1 MKKGRRKG
9 NGLKK
14 ITALMLVLVLCIPNL
29 INTSAILASSD
40 AFTDG
45 GGSFGD
51 GDSTVGSMTETT
63 TSETDAVPPSEPETA
78 EDDDDIIMAD
88 FVIEGLPA
96 SIPMEAAAEANAE
109 AEFTGDISTEEPT
122 EATEGSEETAESQ
135 DVEVSADVISEETE
149 EEPDGTEAAEAT
161 DAEEQQDETTAEEE
175 TPEEETPEEEISDED
190 ELVEFESGESSE
202 ADVMESGE
210 PVIRIYSDEEVEI
223 TATAEPGA
231 VPEDVQLRVI
241 PIKEEDLETEVQY
254 MEVSEKLEEDAAEK
268 EQNLLGFL
276 AYDIAFVREVDG
288 VLTEVEPTGEV
299 SVNINY
305 LSATTPV
312 SEETIS
318 QIAENEGIA
327 PEEVQPDVS
336 VIHFEEQE
344 DGQVQLVDLTAEEET
359 TVETTENQ
367 EVSEVELKTKSF
379 SIYTITWYYI
389 GFLSNYSDKM
399 TMYHGYMNGD
409 SFIRFDF
416 DTDTGTDD
424 EYDTGSK
431 DISDFAKDYS
441 GYGYNFSKAYLG
453 TSDGINETE
462 VKRLHLTNTSTG
474 WYRDYQIQY
483 STSDTGDDWQTL
495 GDKSI
500 IYMVYVPVATPTP
513 TQPPVASGLKI
524 TFDANGGNG
533 TAPDPITGLE
543 ENQRVQLPNYSGTNG
558 DKAFVGWSAV
568 NNANAARQYT
578 NPVYPVNSYYTMGN
592 TDVILYATWADTNVD
607 AAFYIRIDGT
617 IPTEP
622 QGHAGSEYTGTAPQ
636 EAISGRSVAVGTN
649 SGTGLTDYSLI
660 GAIKTGTFYTNSTVG
675 VGSQLNKE
683 PTAEEILA
691 ALNKDHN
698 NYNPATYYISDGK
711 IYRQTGDSQDV
722 TNDPEVYV
730 LWYVIKNESWWHV
743 DGVLLERNKVN
754 LSYDANAPAGE
765 WGGMPDGSQYAPGT
779 NAIVGANGY
788 APDGTSEPDIKTP
801 VRTGYTFAGWNTKAD
816 GSGTSYTNE
825 GLIMMDQNYTLYAQ
839 WTPIH
844 QGEVITSKE
853 LSHEKYIKYN
863 GDDSYDLTLNV
874 SGAVGTETN
883 KAKIDVIFVM
893 DTSNSMKWAMNYKGN
908 QESAYLTNY
917 QTDSSS
923 RFYNQDKAVKDAV
936 SAISAKDT
944 VDARYSVVQFDT
956 TASILQQWTSDT
968 SLSYP
973 TKVAYGTGGTNY
985 VAGLNMAKTL
995 LASARSGASKIV
1007 VFLSDGD
1014 VTYYYDSKGNL
1025 RGNGSSY
1032 SEDGMKEAQNVLAT
1046 MSMNYFYTVGVGPS
1060 TSYEHLSNLINNAP
1074 SGTVTG
1080 SYNGTDAANLKNAFA
1095 SIIGSVV
1102 DLLCT
1107 GVTIKDTLT
1116 DEVDIIENTVF
1127 TVTARNGDQVYS
1139 GETGVISLTKKTEQS
1154 VALTDGSGKSFVTV
1168 TVSYD
1173 PSTKQVVLAFPVNYQ
1188 LVADYTYDITMKI
1201 KPTNLAYQEFYAG
1214 GYPDTGDAGTD
1225 APDNTTSSGQPGF
1238 NSNSSATVDYTY
1250 NGSSHQ
1256 EVYKD
1261 PVVQVHPETV
1271 SAVVNKNWQDASGD
1285 ALTPAEGT
1293 TVEVSLKATVNETEL
1308 TAGTNG
1314 LPASMAATLSANN
1327 SWTNTWSNLPKYYY
1341 YVDNNIVQKA
1351 EVSYSVDETVVPTG
1365 YKKVV
1370 SVSNGVTTITN
1381 RQCEISVT
1389 KSWSD
1394 GDTSHSN
1401 DTVYVGLYKWDEEGS
1416 TWVRVEGQYKVLTDG
1431 TSATFTGF
1439 DTSGKYTVKELKT
1452 ATDSDYDFAVGSDP
1466 VLYLKGVENSAL
1478 TTVGDSDYR
1487 VTYTAADDKAPES
1500 GTVELTFTDDV
1511 YAQSMKIANT
1521 KIAKIAVSK
1530 TWSVPDSIQGTASHP
1545 SVLAGLYKVGDDAET
1560 LLDGAVE
1567 NTKAVEE
1574 LNAANNWTAEFDVVI
1589 EEGTLSDY
1597 VVREVVQSGDSYVS
1611 VADNGYVLVKGD
1623 VIKDG
1628 VTKDNVYQVTY
1639 TQAAAANDNG
1649 VHAYALTNTLVLGKL
1664 TINKTDA
1671 NDNPLA
1677 GAQFELTSKED
1688 SSRKYT
1694 SAETTADGVVVIENI
1709 IPGEYSLT
1717 EIKTPAGYSLLAN
1730 SVDVTIPVT
1739 DGTSDSGITNV
1750 VNAGSNAKYYFEQTL
1765 TIKNNE
1771 LFDMPQGGGSG
1782 TKTMTFAGIFFII
1795 AAAGITLF
1803 FRRRRIY

>member
-9 NGLKK
+9 NRLKK

-40 AFTDG
+40 AFSDG
-45 GGSFGD
+45 SGSFDD
-51 GDSTVGSMTETT
+51 GDSTIGSMADVT
-63 TSETDAVPPSEPETA
+63 TSETDAVTPSEPEAT
-78 EDDDDIIMAD
+78 EDDDNIIMAD

-96 SIPMEAAAEANAE
+96 SIPMEAASEANME
-109 AEFTGDISTEEPT
+109 TEFAGDISSEESAEVTEGSVETEEP
-122 EATEGSEETAESQ
+122 Q
-135 DVEVSADVISEETE
+135 DMEVSADVIPEETE
-149 EEPDGTEAAEAT
+149 EETDGDDTAQTEGP
-161 DAEEQQDETTAEEE
+161 QDETSADDETTEDSAEDMVDFV
-175 TPEEETPEEEISDED
+175 SGDSED
-190 ELVEFESGESSE
+190 EEDDSE
-202 ADVMESGE
+202 EPENNE

-241 PIKEEDLETEVQY
+241 PIKEEDLDTEVQY

-268 EQNLLGFL
+268 EEELLGFL
-276 AYDIAFVREVDG
+276 AYDISFVRDVDG
-288 VLTEVEPTGEV
+288 VPTEVEPTGEV

-312 SEETIS
+312 SEETIN

-327 PEEVQPDVS
+327 PEEVQPNVS

-344 DGQVQLVDLTAEEET
+344 DGQVQLVDLTAETET

-379 SIYTITWYYI
+379 SIYTITWKR
-389 GFLSNYSDKM
+389 SNYDYNAQKLVLH
-399 TMYHGYMNGD
+399 YGYKNGN
-409 SFIRFDF
+409 SFVEFDGQN
-416 DTDTGTDD
+416 TTGNLTNSSKLDIDD
-424 EYDTGSK
+424 PSFAKTFSGYIFSYAYIIKDGEVREITGLWNDGGTLRYEYDGDWK
-431 DISDFAKDYS
+431 KLS
-441 GYGYNFSKAYLG
+441 GR
-453 TSDGINETE
+453 E
-462 VKRLHLTNTSTG
+462 V
-474 WYRDYQIQY
+474 
-483 STSDTGDDWQTL
+483 
-495 GDKSI
+495 
-500 IYMVYVPVATPTP
+500 YMVYVPTTSTTPTP
-513 TQPPVASGLKI
+513 TPAPVVSGLKI
-524 TFDANGGNG
+524 TFDANGGSNG
-533 TAPDPITGLE
+533 TVPDPITGLE
-543 ENQRVQLPNYSGTNG
+543 ENQRVQLPGYAGMKDG
-558 DKAFVGWSAV
+558 KVFVGWSTV
-568 NNANAARQYT
+568 NNANASGQYT
-578 NPVYPVNSYYTMGN
+578 KPVYSANSYYTMGSS
-592 TDVILYATWADTNVD
+592 DVTLYATWADENVN

-636 EAISGRSVAVGTN
+636 QATDGRSIEAGTN
-649 SGTGLTDYSLI
+649 NGTGLKDYALI
-660 GAIKTGTFYTNSTVG
+660 GAVKTGTFYKNSTEG
-675 VGSQLNKE
+675 VGSHLNTE
-683 PTAEEILA
+683 PTAAEIVE
-691 ALNKDHN
+691 ALNKKHN
-698 NYNPATYYISDGK
+698 NYSPATYYTADDK
-711 IYRQTGDSQDV
+711 IYRQTGDTPDV
-722 TNDPEVYV
+722 ANDKEVYV

-743 DGVLLERNKVN
+743 DGVLLERDKVN

-765 WGGMPDGSQYAPGT
+765 WSNMPDGSQYELNT
-779 NAIVGANGY
+779 KAIVGANGN
-788 APDGTSEPDIKTP
+788 APEGTSNPDIKAP
-801 VRTGYTFAGWNTKAD
+801 SRVGYTFAGWNTKAD
-816 GSGTSYTNE
+816 GTGTAYTNE
-825 GLIMMDQNYTLYAQ
+825 SLITMDQDYTLYAQ

-883 KAKIDVIFVM
+883 KAKIDIVFVM
-893 DTSNSMKWAMNYKGN
+893 DTSNSMKWKMSYSGNDQDQMLDNYR
-908 QESAYLTNY
+908 TN
-917 QTDSSS
+917 TES
-923 RFYNQDKAVKDAV
+923 RFYNQQKAVEDAV
-936 SAISAKDT
+936 AAISAKDT

-956 TASILQQWTSDT
+956 TASMLQNWTSDT

-973 TKVAYGTGGTNY
+973 TKVAYGSGGTNY
-985 VAGLNMAKTL
+985 EAGLNVAKTL
-995 LASARSGASKIV
+995 LASARSSASKIV

-1014 VTYYYDSKGNL
+1014 VTYYNNSNGGVS
-1025 RGNGSSY
+1025 GNGRSY
-1032 SEDGMKEAQNVLAT
+1032 DATGMTHAQNVLAT

-1060 TSYEHLSNLINNAP
+1060 SSYTHLSSLISSAP

-1080 SYNGTDAANLKNAFA
+1080 SYNGTDAANLKNAFKD
-1095 SIIGSVV
+1095 IIGSVV

-1127 TVTARNGDQVYS
+1127 TVTAKNGDQVYS
-1139 GETGVISLTKKTEQS
+1139 GQTGVISLTEKTEES
-1154 VALTDGSGKSFVTV
+1154 VTLRDGSGNQFVTV

-1173 PSTKQVVLAFPVNYQ
+1173 PSTKQVVLAFPEDYQ

-1201 KPTNLAYQEFYAG
+1201 KPTNLAYQEYYAS

-1225 APDNTTSSGQPGF
+1225 APGNTTSSGQPGF
-1238 NSNSSATVDYTY
+1238 DSNSSATVDYTY
-1250 NGSSHQ
+1250 NGSSKQ
-1256 EVYKD
+1256 EIYKD
-1261 PVVQVHPETV
+1261 PVVQVHPQTV
-1271 SAVVNKNWQDASGD
+1271 STAVNKNWQNAAGES
-1285 ALTPAEGT
+1285 LTPAEGT
-1293 TVEVSLKATVNETEL
+1293 TVEVSLKAIVNETEL
-1308 TAGTNG
+1308 AAGNNG
-1314 LPASMAATLSANN
+1314 LPASMAATLSADNG
-1327 SWTNTWSNLPKYYY
+1327 WTNTWSNLPKYYY
-1341 YVDNNIVQKA
+1341 YVDNSIVQKA
-1351 EVSYSVDETVVPTG
+1351 EISYSADETAVPAG
-1365 YKKVV
+1365 YKKTV
-1370 SVSNGVTTITN
+1370 SVNDGVTTITN

-1394 GDTSHSN
+1394 GDANHSD
-1401 DTVYVGLYKWDEEGS
+1401 DTVYVGLYKWDKETS
-1416 TWVRVEGQYKVLTDG
+1416 AWISVEGQCKVLTGG
-1431 TSATFTGF
+1431 TTAVFTGF
-1439 DTSGKYTVKELKT
+1439 DTSEKYTVKELKT
-1452 ATDSDYDFAVGSDP
+1452 VTDSDYDFAVGTDP
-1466 VLYLKGVENSAL
+1466 VIYLKGVENSTL

-1487 VTYTAADDKAPES
+1487 VTYTAANDTAPES

-1530 TWSVPDSIQGTASHP
+1530 TWSVPDSIQETASHP
-1545 SVLAGLYKVGDDAET
+1545 SVLVGLYKVTDDAET
-1560 LLDGAVE
+1560 LLDGAAE
-1567 NTKAVEE
+1567 NTKAVVE
-1574 LNAANNWTAEFDVVI
+1574 LNVTNNWTAEFDVVI

-1597 VVREVVQSGDSYVS
+1597 VVREVVQSGDSYVP
-1611 VADNGYVLVKGD
+1611 VADNGYVLVNSD

-1639 TQAAAANDNG
+1639 TQAPESNDSG

-1694 SAETTADGVVVIENI
+1694 SAVTDTNGSAVIENI

-1717 EIKTPAGYSLLAN
+1717 EIKSPDGYSLLAN

-1750 VNAGSNAKYYFEQTL
+1750 VNAGSNAKYYFDQTL

>member
-1 MKKGRRKG
+1 M
-9 NGLKK
+9 
-14 ITALMLVLVLCIPNL
+14 
-29 INTSAILASSD
+29 
-40 AFTDG
+40 
-45 GGSFGD
+45 
-51 GDSTVGSMTETT
+51 
-63 TSETDAVPPSEPETA
+63 
-78 EDDDDIIMAD
+78 
-88 FVIEGLPA
+88 
-96 SIPMEAAAEANAE
+96 
-109 AEFTGDISTEEPT
+109 
-122 EATEGSEETAESQ
+122 
-135 DVEVSADVISEETE
+135 
-149 EEPDGTEAAEAT
+149 
-161 DAEEQQDETTAEEE
+161 
-175 TPEEETPEEEISDED
+175 
-190 ELVEFESGESSE
+190 
-202 ADVMESGE
+202 
-210 PVIRIYSDEEVEI
+210 
-223 TATAEPGA
+223 
-231 VPEDVQLRVI
+231 
-241 PIKEEDLETEVQY
+241 
-254 MEVSEKLEEDAAEK
+254 
-268 EQNLLGFL
+268 
-276 AYDIAFVREVDG
+276 
-288 VLTEVEPTGEV
+288 
-299 SVNINY
+299 
-305 LSATTPV
+305 
-312 SEETIS
+312 
-318 QIAENEGIA
+318 
-327 PEEVQPDVS
+327 
-336 VIHFEEQE
+336 
-344 DGQVQLVDLTAEEET
+344 
-359 TVETTENQ
+359 
-367 EVSEVELKTKSF
+367 
-379 SIYTITWYYI
+379 
-389 GFLSNYSDKM
+389 
-399 TMYHGYMNGD
+399 
-409 SFIRFDF
+409 
-416 DTDTGTDD
+416 
-424 EYDTGSK
+424 
-431 DISDFAKDYS
+431 
-441 GYGYNFSKAYLG
+441 
-453 TSDGINETE
+453 
-462 VKRLHLTNTSTG
+462 
-474 WYRDYQIQY
+474 
-483 STSDTGDDWQTL
+483 
-495 GDKSI
+495 
-500 IYMVYVPVATPTP
+500 
-513 TQPPVASGLKI
+513 
-524 TFDANGGNG
+524 
-533 TAPDPITGLE
+533 
-543 ENQRVQLPNYSGTNG
+543 
-558 DKAFVGWSAV
+558 

-675 VGSQLNKE
+675 VGSQLNTE

-743 DGVLLERNKVN
+743 DGVLLEKNKVN

-765 WGGMPDGSQYAPGT
+765 WSNMPDGSQYAPGT

-788 APDGTSEPDIKTP
+788 APEGTTSAAIKTP
-801 VRTGYTFAGWNTKAD
+801 ARTGYTFAGWNTKAD
-816 GSGTSYTNE
+816 GTGTSYTNE
-825 GLIMMDQNYTLYAQ
+825 ELIMMDQDYTLYAQ

-883 KAKIDVIFVM
+883 KAKIDIIFVM
-893 DTSNSMKWAMNYKGN
+893 DNSGSMNNPMGGKDKTARTVRQKEAVSN
-908 QESAYLTNY
+908 
-917 QTDSSS
+917 
-923 RFYNQDKAVKDAV
+923 AVK
-936 SAISAKDT
+936 AIEAKET
-944 VDARYSVVQFDT
+944 VDARYCTIQFAKY
-956 TASILQQWTSDT
+956 ASLLTEWTSNADDLKYA
-968 SLSYP
+968 SNP
-973 TKVAYGTGGTNY
+973 NGGTNY
-985 VAGLNMAKTL
+985 EAGLIEAEKML
-995 LASARSGASKIV
+995 ESSRSDATKIL

-1014 VTYYYDSKGNL
+1014 VTYYFETDKYGNVTVE
-1025 RGNGSSY
+1025 GNGSSY
-1032 SEDGMKEAQNVLAT
+1032 DKTGMEHAQNILKR
-1046 MSMNYFYTVGVGPS
+1046 MNMNYFYTVGVGPS
-1060 TSYEHLSNLINNAP
+1060 TSYEHLSDLIKEAP

-1080 SYNGTDAANLKNAFA
+1080 SYNGTDAANLKNAF
-1095 SIIGSVV
+1095 SNIIGSVV
-1102 DLLCT
+1102 NLLCT
-1107 GVTIKDTLT
+1107 GVTIRDTLT

-1127 TVTARNGDQVYS
+1127 TVTAKNGDQVYS
-1139 GETGVISLTKKTEQS
+1139 GQTGVISLTKKTEQS
-1154 VALTDGSGKSFVTV
+1154 VALTGGSGESFVTV

-1173 PSTKQVVLAFPVNYQ
+1173 PSTKQVVLAFPVDYQ

-1271 SAVVNKNWQDASGD
+1271 SAVVNKNWQDASGN

-1293 TVEVSLKATVNETEL
+1293 TVEVSLKATVNGTEL

-1314 LPASMAATLSANN
+1314 LPASMVATLSADN

-1341 YVDNNIVQKA
+1341 YVDNSIVQKA

-1401 DTVYVGLYKWDEEGS
+1401 DTVYVGLYKWDKETS
-1416 TWVRVEGQYKVLTDG
+1416 TWVPVEGQYKVLTDG

-1487 VTYTAADDKAPES
+1487 VTYTAANDTAPES

-1545 SVLAGLYKVGDDAET
+1545 SVLVGLYRVTDDTET
-1560 LLDGAVE
+1560 LLNGTAE
-1567 NTKAVEE
+1567 NTKAVVE
-1574 LNAANNWTAEFDVVI
+1574 LNAANNWTAEFDVAI

-1803 FRRRRIY
+1803 VRRRSIY

>member
-9 NGLKK
+9 NRLKK

-40 AFTDG
+40 AFSDG
-45 GGSFGD
+45 SGSFDD
-51 GDSTVGSMTETT
+51 GDSTVGSMTEVTPPEADSVT
-63 TSETDAVPPSEPETA
+63 PSEPEEA

-96 SIPMEAAAEANAE
+96 SIPMEAASEANTE
-109 AEFTGDISTEEPT
+109 NEFAGDASLEEPA
-122 EATEGSEETAESQ
+122 EVTEGSAETVEPQ
-135 DVEVSADVISEETE
+135 DIEVSADVIPEDTE
-149 EEPDGTEAAEAT
+149 EESDGDDAPDTQV
-161 DAEEQQDETTAEEE
+161 QQDEETTDDETTEE
-175 TPEEETPEEEISDED
+175 SSED
-190 ELVEFESGESSE
+190 MVEFESGENEEEEENPEE
-202 ADVMESGE
+202 AVNNE

-268 EQNLLGFL
+268 EEELLGFL
-276 AYDIAFVREVDG
+276 AYDISFVRDVDG

-312 SEETIS
+312 SEETIN

-327 PEEVQPDVS
+327 PEEVQPNVS

-344 DGQVQLVDLTAEEET
+344 DGQVQLVDLTAEAET

-367 EVSEVELKTKSF
+367 EVSEVELKTASF
-379 SIYTITWYYI
+379 SVYTITWKRR
-389 GFLSNYSDKM
+389 SNSAGKSLTLHY
-399 TMYHGYMNGD
+399 GYKDNGQFKELPAINGPVNFT
-409 SFIRFDF
+409 SSNSIN
-416 DTDTGTDD
+416 
-424 EYDTGSK
+424 
-431 DISDFAKDYS
+431 ISDSKFAVTIQ
-441 GYGYNFSKAYLG
+441 GYNFSYAYIVNSSN
-453 TSDGINETE
+453 TETE
-462 VKRLHLTNTSTG
+462 VTKLRNESYYG
-474 WYRDYQIQY
+474 IQY
-483 STSDTGDDWQTL
+483 INNDIDWTTLDDQE
-495 GDKSI
+495 
-500 IYMVYVPVATPTP
+500 IYMVYVPTATPTP
-513 TQPPVASGLKI
+513 TPAPVVSGLKI
-524 TFDANGGNG
+524 TFDANGGSNG
-533 TAPDPITGLE
+533 TVPDPITGLE
-543 ENQRVQLPNYSGTNG
+543 ENQRVQLPGYAGTMDG
-558 DKAFVGWSAV
+558 KVFVGWSTV
-568 NNANAARQYT
+568 NNANASGQYT
-578 NPVYPVNSYYTMGN
+578 KPVYSANSYYTMGSS
-592 TDVILYATWADTNVD
+592 DVTLYATWADENVN

-636 EAISGRSVAVGTN
+636 QATDGRSIEVGTN
-649 SGTGLTDYSLI
+649 NGTGLKDYALI
-660 GAIKTGTFYTNSTVG
+660 GAVKTGTFYTNSTEG
-675 VGSQLNKE
+675 VGSHLNTE
-683 PTAEEILA
+683 PTAAEIVE
-691 ALNKDHN
+691 ALNKKHN
-698 NYNPATYYISDGK
+698 NYSPATYYTTDDK
-711 IYRQTGDSQDV
+711 IYRQTGDTPDV
-722 TNDPEVYV
+722 ANDKEVYV

-743 DGVLLERNKVN
+743 DGVLLERDKVN

-765 WGGMPDGSQYAPGT
+765 WSNMPDGSQYELNT
-779 NAIVGANGY
+779 KAIVGANGN
-788 APDGTSEPDIKTP
+788 APEGTSNPDIKAP
-801 VRTGYTFAGWNTKAD
+801 SRVGYTFAGWNTKAD
-816 GSGTSYTNE
+816 GTGTAYTNE
-825 GLIMMDQNYTLYAQ
+825 SLITMDQDYTLYAQ

-883 KAKIDVIFVM
+883 KAKIDIVFVM
-893 DTSNSMKWAMNYKGN
+893 DTSNSMKWKMSYSGSDQK
-908 QESAYLTNY
+908 QMLSDYTTN
-917 QTDSSS
+917 TES
-923 RFYNQDKAVKDAV
+923 RFYNQQKAVEDAV
-936 SAISAKDT
+936 AVISAKDT

-956 TASILQQWTSDT
+956 TASMLQNWTSDT
-968 SLSYP
+968 NLNYP
-973 TKVAYGTGGTNY
+973 DQVGYGTGGTNY
-985 VAGLNMAKTL
+985 EAGLNVAKTL
-995 LASARSGASKIV
+995 LSSARSSASKIV

-1014 VTYYYDSKGNL
+1014 VTYYNDSSQKDGL
-1025 RGNGSSY
+1025 GGNGSSY
-1032 SEDGMKEAQNVLAT
+1032 SETGMTHAQNVLAT

-1060 TSYEHLSNLINNAP
+1060 SSYTHLSSLISSAP

-1080 SYNGTDAANLKNAFA
+1080 SYNGTDAANLKNAFKD
-1095 SIIGSVV
+1095 IIGSVV

-1127 TVTARNGDQVYS
+1127 TVTAKNGDQVYS
-1139 GETGVISLTKKTEQS
+1139 GQTGVISLTEKTEES
-1154 VALTDGSGKSFVTV
+1154 VTLRDGSGNQFVTV

-1173 PSTKQVVLAFPVNYQ
+1173 PSTKQVVLAFPEDYQ

-1201 KPTNLAYQEFYAG
+1201 KPTNLAYQEYYAS

-1225 APDNTTSSGQPGF
+1225 APGNTTSSGQPGF
-1238 NSNSSATVDYTY
+1238 DSNSSATVDYTY
-1250 NGSSHQ
+1250 NGSSKQ
-1256 EVYKD
+1256 EIYKD
-1261 PVVQVHPETV
+1261 PVVQVHPQTV
-1271 SAVVNKNWQDASGD
+1271 SAVVNKSWQNAAGES
-1285 ALTPAEGT
+1285 LTPAEGT
-1293 TVEVSLKATVNETEL
+1293 TVEVSLKAIVNETEL

-1314 LPASMAATLSANN
+1314 LPASMTATLSADNG
-1327 SWTNTWSNLPKYYY
+1327 WTNTWSNLPKYYY
-1341 YVDNNIVQKA
+1341 YVDNSIVQKA
-1351 EVSYSVDETVVPTG
+1351 EISYSADETAVPVG
-1365 YKKVV
+1365 YKKTV
-1370 SVSNGVTTITN
+1370 SVNDGVTTITN

-1394 GDTSHSN
+1394 GDANHSD
-1401 DTVYVGLYKWDEEGS
+1401 DTVYVGLYKWDKETS
-1416 TWVRVEGQYKVLTDG
+1416 AWVSVEGQCKALTGG
-1431 TSATFTGF
+1431 TTAVFTGF
-1439 DTSGKYTVKELKT
+1439 DTSEKYTVKELKEV
-1452 ATDSDYDFAVGSDP
+1452 TDSDYDFAVGTDP
-1466 VLYLKGVENSAL
+1466 VIYLKGVENSTL

-1487 VTYTAADDKAPES
+1487 VTYTTADDTAPES

-1545 SVLAGLYKVGDDAET
+1545 SVLVGLYIVTDDAET
-1560 LLDGAVE
+1560 LLDGAAE
-1567 NTKAVEE
+1567 NTKAVVE
-1574 LNAANNWTAEFDVVI
+1574 LNTANNWTAEFDVVI

-1597 VVREVVQSGDSYVS
+1597 VVREVVRSGDSYVP
-1611 VADNGYVLVKGD
+1611 VADNGYVLVNSD

-1639 TQAAAANDNG
+1639 TQAPEANDSG

-1694 SAETTADGVVVIENI
+1694 SAETDTDGLAVIENI

-1717 EIKTPAGYSLLAN
+1717 EIKSPDGYSLLAN

>member
-1 MKKGRRKG
+1 
-9 NGLKK
+9 
-14 ITALMLVLVLCIPNL
+14 
-29 INTSAILASSD
+29 
-40 AFTDG
+40 
-45 GGSFGD
+45 
-51 GDSTVGSMTETT
+51 
-63 TSETDAVPPSEPETA
+63 
-78 EDDDDIIMAD
+78 
-88 FVIEGLPA
+88 
-96 SIPMEAAAEANAE
+96 ME
-109 AEFTGDISTEEPT
+109 
-122 EATEGSEETAESQ
+122 
-135 DVEVSADVISEETE
+135 
-149 EEPDGTEAAEAT
+149 
-161 DAEEQQDETTAEEE
+161 
-175 TPEEETPEEEISDED
+175 
-190 ELVEFESGESSE
+190 
-202 ADVMESGE
+202 
-210 PVIRIYSDEEVEI
+210 
-223 TATAEPGA
+223 
-231 VPEDVQLRVI
+231 
-241 PIKEEDLETEVQY
+241 
-254 MEVSEKLEEDAAEK
+254 
-268 EQNLLGFL
+268 
-276 AYDIAFVREVDG
+276 
-288 VLTEVEPTGEV
+288 
-299 SVNINY
+299 
-305 LSATTPV
+305 
-312 SEETIS
+312 
-318 QIAENEGIA
+318 
-327 PEEVQPDVS
+327 
-336 VIHFEEQE
+336 
-344 DGQVQLVDLTAEEET
+344 
-359 TVETTENQ
+359 
-367 EVSEVELKTKSF
+367 
-379 SIYTITWYYI
+379 
-389 GFLSNYSDKM
+389 
-399 TMYHGYMNGD
+399 
-409 SFIRFDF
+409 
-416 DTDTGTDD
+416 
-424 EYDTGSK
+424 
-431 DISDFAKDYS
+431 
-441 GYGYNFSKAYLG
+441 
-453 TSDGINETE
+453 
-462 VKRLHLTNTSTG
+462 
-474 WYRDYQIQY
+474 
-483 STSDTGDDWQTL
+483 
-495 GDKSI
+495 
-500 IYMVYVPVATPTP
+500 
-513 TQPPVASGLKI
+513 
-524 TFDANGGNG
+524 
-533 TAPDPITGLE
+533 
-543 ENQRVQLPNYSGTNG
+543 
-558 DKAFVGWSAV
+558 
-568 NNANAARQYT
+568 
-578 NPVYPVNSYYTMGN
+578 N
-592 TDVILYATWADTNVD
+592 TDVVLYATWADTNVN

-675 VGSQLNKE
+675 VGSQLNTE

-691 ALNKDHN
+691 ALNKKHN

-722 TNDPEVYV
+722 TIDPEVYV
-730 LWYVIKNESWWHV
+730 LWYVIKNETWWHV

-765 WGGMPDGSQYAPGT
+765 WSDMPDGSQYAPGT

-788 APDGTSEPDIKTP
+788 APEGTTSAAIKTP
-801 VRTGYTFAGWNTKAD
+801 ARTGYTFAGWNTKAD
-816 GSGTSYTNE
+816 GTGTSYTNE
-825 GLIMMDQNYTLYAQ
+825 ELIMMDQDYTLYAQ

-893 DTSNSMKWAMNYKGN
+893 DTSNSMKWKMSYSGSDQN
-908 QESAYLTNY
+908 QMLDSYTTN
-917 QTDSSS
+917 TES

-936 SAISAKDT
+936 AAISAKET

-973 TKVAYGTGGTNY
+973 TKVAYGSGGTNY
-985 VAGLNMAKTL
+985 EAGLNMAKTL

-1014 VTYYYDSKGNL
+1014 VTYYNNSNGGVS
-1025 RGNGSSY
+1025 GNGSSY
-1032 SEDGMKEAQNVLAT
+1032 SETGMTHAQNVLAT

-1060 TSYEHLSNLINNAP
+1060 SSYTHLSSLISSAP

-1080 SYNGTDAANLKNAFA
+1080 SYNGTDAANLKNAF
-1095 SIIGSVV
+1095 SNIIGSVV
-1102 DLLCT
+1102 NLLCT
-1107 GVTIKDTLT
+1107 GVTIRDTLT

-1127 TVTARNGDQVYS
+1127 TVTAKNGDQVYS
-1139 GETGVISLTKKTEQS
+1139 GQTGVISLTEKTEQS
-1154 VALTDGSGKSFVTV
+1154 VTLSDGSGSQFVTV

-1173 PSTKQVVLAFPVNYQ
+1173 PSTKQVVLAFPVDYQ

-1271 SAVVNKNWQDASGD
+1271 SAVVNKNWQDASGN

-1293 TVEVSLKATVNETEL
+1293 TVEVSLKATVNGTEL

-1314 LPASMAATLSANN
+1314 LPASMAATLSADN

-1341 YVDNNIVQKA
+1341 YVDNSIVQKA

-1401 DTVYVGLYKWDEEGS
+1401 DTVYVGLYKWDKETS
-1416 TWVRVEGQYKVLTDG
+1416 TWVPVEGQYKVLTDG

-1487 VTYTAADDKAPES
+1487 VTYTAANDTAPES

-1545 SVLAGLYKVGDDAET
+1545 SVLVGLYRVTDDTET
-1560 LLDGAVE
+1560 LLNGTAE
-1567 NTKAVEE
+1567 NTKAVVE
-1574 LNAANNWTAEFDVVI
+1574 LNAANNWTAEFDVAI